1 MNPDSLC
8 SEDALD
14 PPAPLLKCCITGL
27 CHHIRFP
34 TLTSIRRSA
43 QEWGC
48 WSGLILR
55 LILWGTPYCFHTAA
69 HWRPCQQYTGVSLS
83 SSFPGLFSVLWLQP
97 CLFVE
102 TVSSCVD
109 QAGLEVTQ
117 DLFLPSARIKVCTT
131 ESRSYSHL
139 SNSVGTSH
147 WICIF

>member
-1 MNPDSLC
+1 MMWPVPVSFLFKSDSQSILLLTSDCLLAIANDQHECTLSFHFSPSCLALIFWEEMNPDSLC

-83 SSFPGLFSVLWLQP
+83 SSFPGLFSVLWL
-97 CLFVE
+97 
-102 TVSSCVD
+102 
-109 QAGLEVTQ
+109 
-117 DLFLPSARIKVCTT
+117 
-131 ESRSYSHL
+131 
-139 SNSVGTSH
+139 
-147 WICIF
+147 